1 MAMAYS
7 NQARKRVRQN
17 VRRAAR
23 NRPVR
28 TRAARTV
35 REARDAIEDGAQA
48 APELVRAAQSALDG
62 AARHGVIH
70 RNAAA
75 RTNSRL
81 VRALKG
87 AQAAA
92 S

>member
-1 MAMAYS
+1 MAHS
-7 NQARKRVRQN
+7 NQARKRARQN

-35 REARDAIEDGAQA
+35 RDAREAITDGTQE

-62 AARHGVIH
+62 AARRGIIH
-70 RNAAA
+70 RNAAS
-75 RTNSRL
+75 RTKSRL
-81 VRALKG
+81 VRALK
-87 AQAAA
+87 ASQAAA
-92 S
+92 